1 MILIETIGSIL
12 GRPPLPAE
20 LQEIHRLQ
28 NTLKLQDN
36 DPLLVFIVTLQAHA
50 TLLNT
55 APEKLTDALHQF
67 SKLAISLTE
76 SETQKLAAK
85 TTSEIAK
92 AVSAASQK
100 VAKDVASESRWKWS
114 LVSAVGLTICF
125 LTIGLTAFST
135 GQRTGMQAGL
145 IEARNEIAR
154 ADWANTTEGKAAYE
168 LHVSGDLARI
178 INCNATGWQ
187 MHPKNKDICIPYAA
201 KDGLITGWM
210 VPTIE

>member
-1 MILIETIGSIL
+1 MISTETISSIL
-12 GRPPLPAE
+12 GRPALPSE
-20 LQEIHRLQ
+20 IQEIQRLQ
-28 NTLKLQDN
+28 GTLKLQDN
-36 DPLLVFIVTLQAHA
+36 DPLLVFIVMLQAHS

-76 SETQKLAAK
+76 SETHKLAAK
-85 TTSEIAK
+85 TTNEIAK

-100 VAKDVASESRWKWS
+100 VAKEVASQSRWKWS
-114 LVSAVGLTICF
+114 LVSATGLTICF
-125 LTIGLTAFST
+125 LAVGLTAFST

-145 IEARNEIAR
+145 IEARDEVAR
-154 ADWANTTEGKAAYE
+154 AGWANTSEGKAAYE
-168 LHVSGDLARI
+168 LHQNGDLARI